1 MGIFPQFSFRAENV
15 TIKMPNYIQK
25 LSNTAQIIPSLQGLI
40 DYQLSVVLLL
50 GVLVGILGITKLTNW
65 HLETIC
71 WWAKVVNS
79 FIE

>member
-1 MGIFPQFSFRAENV
+1 
-15 TIKMPNYIQK
+15 MPNYLK
-25 LSNTAQIIPSLQGLI
+25 ALNTTQIIPFLQELI
-40 DYQLSVVLLL
+40 DYQGFLLL
-50 GVLVGILGITKLTNW
+50 GVLVGILGISKLTNW